1 MGIVLH
7 CLHLSTARSV
17 EDCEKCLNLLLPLAL
32 LLLPMV
38 SLLSLRMQRFLRSKD
53 STLVMEDM
61 GPLLPRKTELFSGK
75 KPLLTE
81 KELASTAI
89 LIMMGRPLLSATLL
103 ARMGSGS

>member
-1 MGIVLH
+1 MGLH

-53 STLVMEDM
+53 LTLVMEDM
-61 GPLLPRKTELFSGK
+61 GLLSHRKTELFSGRK
-75 KPLLTE
+75 HPLTE
-81 KELASTAI
+81 KELVSTVI
-89 LIMMGRPLLSATLL
+89 LIMMEKPLLSATLL
-103 ARMGSGS
+103 ARMGSES